1 MYKGVRIW
9 LECAKCVANQIAQ
22 SANTGEEKSPKVY
35 EFGRP
40 RLDMCRL
47 SRRSH
52 SRCFWRGA
60 VAPLTLLVAE
70 AVLIPRR

>member
-52 SRCFWRGA
+52 DHDWTCVGFHDDLMVG
-60 VAPLTLLVAE
+60 
-70 AVLIPRR
+70 

>member
-35 EFGRP
+35 EFGR
-40 RLDMCRL
+40 RYEFFLDHDWTCVGFHDDLMV
-47 SRRSH
+47 
-52 SRCFWRGA
+52 G
-60 VAPLTLLVAE
+60 
-70 AVLIPRR
+70 